1 MTQVSTWARCVVP
14 FNGHAVAMA
23 ALGAATTLIAASASA
38 QTTEQSARAAN
49 AGMDLSLAAAV
60 WSERDLVLLA
70 LVLTGMGLAA
80 FQASQL
86 RRARR
91 VGAKLKSRLS
101 KATEALRSR
110 VIENRL
116 AGLMTRAQ
124 FEATL
129 DEAVAL
135 GGRGQGRDGFNLL
148 YVDLDGFRLINDAFG
163 HDHGDELLRAVACQ
177 LVACV
182 GPTACHVAGDEF
194 ALIVAGELTIGRTV
208 ALRVAEALSCS
219 LSVGGNPMPLTC
231 SIGIAHYPEHGSRPL
246 LLPSATLA
254 MRRVKLSGGGG
265 QTVYHPDMG
274 AGLRDQAVLLQELRL
289 ALERHQFQLVYQP
302 KIDARSLQVS
312 AAEAL
317 LRWHHPNR
325 GTIPPSLFIPL
336 AERHGLIGA
345 IGQWV
350 IEEACRQAQ
359 QWRKRGLRMR
369 MAVNL
374 SGYQLRQDDIVDRIE
389 QVLRRHGV
397 LPERFTCEITES
409 VAMEDT
415 KVTRRAFE
423 RLRASGVHVSIDDFG
438 TGYSSLASLR
448 RLPAAELKIDRAFVC
463 DLEVSADARSI
474 AQAIVQMAHT
484 LGLRVVAEGVETA
497 VQRDMLVS
505 MGCDELQGYLFAK
518 PMSAQA
524 LELWAND
531 DRPAEVHEFR
541 PSLFDDTRP
550 GRLNLA

>member
-1 MTQVSTWARCVVP
+1 M
-14 FNGHAVAMA
+14 
-23 ALGAATTLIAASASA
+23 
-38 QTTEQSARAAN
+38 
-49 AGMDLSLAAAV
+49 
-60 WSERDLVLLA
+60 
-70 LVLTGMGLAA
+70 
-80 FQASQL
+80 
-86 RRARR
+86 
-91 VGAKLKSRLS
+91 
-101 KATEALRSR
+101 
-110 VIENRL
+110 
-116 AGLMTRAQ
+116 AGLMTRSQLETA
-124 FEATL
+124 L

-135 GGRGQGRDGFNLL
+135 GGNGRDGFNLL
-148 YVDLDGFRLINDAFG
+148 YVDLDGFRSINDAFG
-163 HDHGDELLRAVACQ
+163 YDHGDELLRAVARQ
-177 LVACV
+177 LVACA
-182 GPTACHVAGDEF
+182 GPVACHVAGDEF
-194 ALIVAGELTIGRTV
+194 ALIVAGELATGRAV
-208 ALRVAEALSCS
+208 ALGVAQALSSS
-219 LSVGGNPMPLTC
+219 LSVGGHPVPLTC

-246 LLPSATLA
+246 LLPNATLA
-254 MRRVKLSGGGG
+254 MRCVKLSGGGG
-265 QTVYHPDMG
+265 QTEYHPDMG
-274 AGLRDQAVLLQELRL
+274 VGLRDQAELLQELRF
-289 ALERHQFQLVYQP
+289 ALERQQFQLMYQP
-302 KIDARSLQVS
+302 KIDARSLQVT

-317 LRWHHPNR
+317 LRWHHPTR

-389 QVLRRHGV
+389 QVLRRHRV
-397 LPERFTCEITES
+397 PPERFTCEITES

-463 DLEVSADARSI
+463 DLESSADARSI

-484 LGLRVVAEGVETA
+484 LGLRVVAEGVETE
-497 VQRDMLVS
+497 VQRDVLVG

-531 DRPAEVHEFR
+531 DRPAEAHEFR

-550 GRLNLA
+550 SPDD